1 MTMKHNERCKEC
13 KITVEKLLA
22 EMYGEIKSNYNLNV
36 PCKIEDYKNHV
47 ISTDLDRIYKKLQ
60 LRRNYTSFVKSNKLP
75 NVDFFVPS
83 AEVIVEFDESQ
94 HFTELRE
101 ISISEY
107 PKDMVLGFDKRKWQ
121 SLCSKLKRK
130 DNDPPYRDEQRA
142 WYDTLRDFVPLMLAL
157 KPTIRLYSGDYIWC
171 SLKPDGKPDI
181 ATFNKFLTKT

>member
-1 MTMKHNERCKEC
+1 
-13 KITVEKLLA
+13 
-22 EMYGEIKSNYNLNV
+22 
-36 PCKIEDYKNHV
+36 
-47 ISTDLDRIYKKLQ
+47 
-60 LRRNYTSFVKSNKLP
+60 
-75 NVDFFVPS
+75 
-83 AEVIVEFDESQ
+83 VIVEFDESQ

-142 WYDTLRDFVPLMLAL
+142 WYDTLRDVVPLMLAP
-157 KPTIRLYSGDYIWC
+157 KPAIRLYSGYYIWC